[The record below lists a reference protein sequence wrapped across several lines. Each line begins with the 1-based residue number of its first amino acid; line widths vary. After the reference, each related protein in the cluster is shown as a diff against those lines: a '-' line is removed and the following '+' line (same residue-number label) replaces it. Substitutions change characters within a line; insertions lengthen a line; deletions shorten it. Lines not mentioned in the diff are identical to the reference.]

1 MSWRERDEGE
11 RRYERDGRRS
21 YNNPYDRYGSYD
33 ERRAHDDF
41 DDGQR
46 AAERR
51 AEERRQEKEAEDRR
65 ISRLAHQA
73 ELNRQQEEQEYWEQQ
88 ERESDREDERGEL

>member
-1 MSWRERDEGE
+1 MGWRERDEGE
-11 RRYERDGRRS
+11 RRYERDGCRT
-21 YNNPYDRYGSYD
+21 YNNPYNQYGSYD

-51 AEERRQEKEAEDRR
+51 AEERREEEEAENRR
-65 ISRLAHQA
+65 IRSLAHQA
-73 ELNRQQEEQEYWEQQ
+73 ELNRQQAEEEYWNQQ
-88 ERESDREDERGEL
+88 EIEQNREE